1 MLSILSSRSGVLACL
16 CMLVA
21 VKTSSVTARDD
32 VPDTQQLPPQAYN
45 GYLEQHTV
53 SLWDGEVPDAR
64 GEGFRDQPTLTI
76 YPPGQQPNG
85 TAVIIAP
92 GGAYQVLSDNTEGR
106 QIANWFNTRGVVA
119 FVLKY
124 RLGPDYPMPVPLEDA
139 QRAMRWVR
147 AHAADFSIDP
157 DRVGMAGF
165 SAGGHL
171 AALAGTRFDQGDA
184 DAEDPVSRQRSQPDF
199 LVLGYPAL
207 VMFSDPDSRIDYCT
221 LMGLDECDQNWR
233 ARYRPER
240 QVTHD
245 TPPTFIYQT
254 TNDELVPPQGSIDL
268 YTALVNAHVPAE
280 MHLFGNG
287 PHGTGLGMGDAALD
301 SWTMLLDHWLRGRG
315 LYERAE
321 PVEE

>member
-1 MLSILSSRSGVLACL
+1 MSALPLFRSGVLSFLSMIMAA
-16 CMLVA
+16 LVSSA
-21 VKTSSVTARDD
+21 VAGDD
-32 VPDTQQLPPQAYN
+32 VPHTQQLPPQAYN

-53 SLWDGEVPDAR
+53 PLWEGDVPDAR

-76 YPPGQQPNG
+76 YPPGQKPNS

-124 RLGPDYPMPVPLEDA
+124 RLGPEYPMPVPLEDA

-147 AHAADFSIDP
+147 AHAGDFSIDP

-184 DAEDPVSRQRSQPDF
+184 SADDPVDRQRSQPDF

-207 VMFSDPDSRIDYCT
+207 VMFSDPSSRIDYCQ
-221 LMGLDECDQNWR
+221 LMKIDQCDRTWR
-233 ARYRPER
+233 DRYRPER
-240 QVTHD
+240 QVSAD

-254 TNDELVPPQGSIDL
+254 TNDELVPPQGSIDF
-268 YTALVNAHVPAE
+268 YTALVNARVPAE
-280 MHLFGNG
+280 LHIFGNG
-287 PHGTGLGMGDAALD
+287 PHGSGLGMGDAALD
-301 SWTMLLDHWLRGRG
+301 SWTTLLDHWLRARG
-315 LYERAE
+315 LYTPAE
-321 PVEE
+321 DAEH

>member
-1 MLSILSSRSGVLACL
+1 MLSTLSFRSVVLAGVY
-16 CMLVA
+16 MTVAGLVSPA
-21 VKTSSVTARDD
+21 SAGDD
-32 VPDTQQLPPQAYN
+32 VPDTRQLPPQAYN
-45 GYLEQHTV
+45 GYLEQLTV
-53 SLWDGEVPDAR
+53 PLWEENVPDAR
-64 GEGFRDQPTLTI
+64 GEGFRDRPTLTI

-139 QRAMRWVR
+139 QRAIRWVR
-147 AHAADFSIDP
+147 AHAADFNIDP

-184 DAEDPVSRQRSQPDF
+184 SAEDPVSRQRSQPDF

-207 VMFSDPDSRIDYCT
+207 VMFSDPDSRIDYCR
-221 LMGLDECDQNWR
+221 LMGLDQCDQAWR
-233 ARYRPER
+233 DRYRPER
-240 QVTHD
+240 QVTEQ

-254 TNDELVPPQGSIDL
+254 TNDELVPPQGSIDF
-268 YTALVNAHVPAE
+268 YTALADAHVPVE

-287 PHGTGLGMGDAALD
+287 PHGSGLGMGDAALD
-301 SWTMLLDHWLRGRG
+301 GWTTLLDHWLRARG
-315 LYERAE
+315 LYQPAE
-321 PVEE
+321 TS